1 MNKKLTL
8 EQRITRLEKLLNN
21 DNRSRKYESRTDD
34 FYNAVDNLYE
44 QGITD
49 SDDMVKPLAKLGFRV
64 PKEFSLAQLRNAV
77 ATAWHKRMK
86 PSKFD
91 DDEPQDLES
100 SVEDWF
106 DDNMGPDMYDSKR
119 AWMSDLKWMAKGAP
133 NGSVADDCCDAV
145 GCDDI
150 DEVTKLLAKFAK
162 DALDDIKYNKA
173 HGQDTVRLWTDPWA

>member
-1 MNKKLTL
+1 MNKELTL
-8 EQRITRLEKLLNN
+8 EQRIARLEKLLNN

-44 QGITD
+44 QGITN
-49 SDDMVKPLAKLGFRV
+49 SDDMVTPLAKLGFRV
-64 PKEFSLAQLRNAV
+64 PKEFSWGQLRNAV
-77 ATAWHKRMK
+77 ATAWHKHMK
-86 PSKFD
+86 PSASD
-91 DDEPQDLES
+91 DDESQDLES

-106 DDNMGPDMYDSKR
+106 DDNMGPDMYDSKC
-119 AWMSDLKWMAKGAP
+119 AWVSDLKWMAKGAP
-133 NGSVADDCCDAV
+133 NGSVANDCCDSV